1 MMLEPG
7 QQGSSRSMRWNR
19 LSLAIMGAGIL
30 SLVGA
35 GVLFALIL
43 TGTVDD
49 GYSGPGTTTTF
60 GKIDDEFLTP
70 QPSPTADLPPPSEA
84 PISRISIPR
93 FEVDAPIV
101 VRGVDAGGVMETPD
115 GPTDVAW
122 YDFSA
127 RPGFGSNAVFSAHVD
142 YINYGPAV
150 FWNLKDLEE
159 GDLVEVALTDGTVY
173 KYAIVGRQQVSA
185 GVTGEELGRIIGT
198 TEQEIIT
205 LITCGGSF
213 DPNVGQYDQRVV
225 VRAERLYDAPLATG
239 ASDSP

>member
-7 QQGSSRSMRWNR
+7 QLGSSRTTRWNR

-49 GYSGPGTTTTF
+49 GYSGPGTTPAF
-60 GKIDDEFLTP
+60 GKINDEYLTP
-70 QPSPTADLPPPSEA
+70 PAQPSPTAEPPSEA
-84 PISRISIPR
+84 PIARISIPK

-127 RPGFGSNAVFSAHVD
+127 RPGFGSNSVFSGHVD

-159 GDLVEVALTDGTVY
+159 GDVVEVTLTDGTVY
-173 KYAIVGRQQVSA
+173 QYAIAGRQQVSA
-185 GVTGEELGRIIGT
+185 SITGEELGKIIGT

-213 DPNVGQYDQRVV
+213 DASVGQYDQRVV
-225 VRAERLYDAPLATG
+225 VRAERIYDAPLATG
-239 ASDSP
+239 HSDSP